1 MTAPPPIPP
10 SIWKSQTPVVL
21 EPNFFGALRG
31 LWSFTWKS
39 QLTWRRSPGLI
50 ISLLAI
56 PLLTF
61 FTVDPPKSAPG
72 AFDWQQPPRQQVA
85 ELRRSLRREGSNLDK
100 RQGNQLVE
108 AIQEESANVQ
118 PLKGVGDGQG
128 QFTEQMASQQAEQI
142 QAYYDRVGKRAETI
156 LNADQLTVFQKVQ
169 AAKLQRS
176 LERASGFPQHETKP
190 YFRWLVDVY
199 FLIFLPLFCL
209 AVCGAMIRDE
219 LQADTLGFLVT
230 RPLTRARLFVL
241 KYLCHMTWLQ
251 IVIAVHCV
259 LLFAVGNLRQ
269 VPGVNALFPLFFGV
283 EILAVLAW
291 SALSSLLG
299 LINQKYMVLGLVY
312 GFVVEMGIGRIPTNI
327 NSLSLTRH
335 IKAILANSDTIT
347 QMYEWS
353 SQGTLFSIGMMFL
366 ATVLFAGLAAALFTF
381 REYHHAE
388 EMQK

>member
-1 MTAPPPIPP
+1 
-10 SIWKSQTPVVL
+10 
-21 EPNFFGALRG
+21 
-31 LWSFTWKS
+31 
-39 QLTWRRSPGLI
+39 
-50 ISLLAI
+50 
-56 PLLTF
+56 
-61 FTVDPPKSAPG
+61 
-72 AFDWQQPPRQQVA
+72 
-85 ELRRSLRREGSNLDK
+85 
-100 RQGNQLVE
+100 
-108 AIQEESANVQ
+108 
-118 PLKGVGDGQG
+118 
-128 QFTEQMASQQAEQI
+128 MASQQADQI

-299 LINQKYMVLGLVY
+299 LINNKYMVLGLVY

-335 IKAILANSDTIT
+335 IKAILANSDTLA
-347 QMYEWS
+347 QMYDWS
-353 SQGTLFSIGMMFL
+353 SKGTLFSIGMMCL
-366 ATVLFAGLAAALFTF
+366 ATVLFASLAAVLFTF
-381 REYHHAE
+381 REYHHVE
-388 EMQK
+388 EMQKCGCLTILGARQGSSISQTTYLDSKCSLGVSPPPNTIKSLSAGRCRIP

>member
-1 MTAPPPIPP
+1 
-10 SIWKSQTPVVL
+10 
-21 EPNFFGALRG
+21 
-31 LWSFTWKS
+31 
-39 QLTWRRSPGLI
+39 
-50 ISLLAI
+50 
-56 PLLTF
+56 
-61 FTVDPPKSAPG
+61 
-72 AFDWQQPPRQQVA
+72 
-85 ELRRSLRREGSNLDK
+85 
-100 RQGNQLVE
+100 
-108 AIQEESANVQ
+108 
-118 PLKGVGDGQG
+118 
-128 QFTEQMASQQAEQI
+128 
-142 QAYYDRVGKRAETI
+142 
-156 LNADQLTVFQKVQ
+156 VQ

-176 LERASGFPQHETKP
+176 LESARGFPQHETKP

-199 FLIFLPLFCL
+199 FLIFMPLFCL

-219 LQADTLGFLVT
+219 LQADTLGFLIT

-269 VPGVNALFPLFFGV
+269 VRGVNALFPLFFGV

-335 IKAILANSDTIT
+335 IKAILANSDTIM

-353 SQGTLFSIGMMFL
+353 SQGTLFSIGMMLL
-366 ATVLFAGLAAALFTF
+366 ATALFAGLAAALFTF